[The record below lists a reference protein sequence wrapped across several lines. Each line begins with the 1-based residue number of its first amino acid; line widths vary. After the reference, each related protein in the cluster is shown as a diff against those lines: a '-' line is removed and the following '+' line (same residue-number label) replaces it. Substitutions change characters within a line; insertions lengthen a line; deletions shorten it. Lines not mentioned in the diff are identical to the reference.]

1 MLGSIKKIL
10 ESVISK
16 GVYDI
21 IKYLLFIVLTGITG
35 LATHIIAFNVKYLM
49 PYAIVIAITAAAAV
63 GLLGL
68 LVYKHYNPI
77 YNIYTKTDFKY
88 TLLRKEYFYE
98 YIDMHHII
106 YQKQIKLKVLCENL
120 DRYYDKYN
128 WTGGNKPKK
137 IISAN
142 KDHTIVETTKR
153 DSFQQFEV
161 HFGRNYRKGEIIDLH
176 LTFELEDNEKKA
188 NPAISSTIVE
198 PTKYL
203 KLKVKISEDY
213 REGVANAEI
222 FPTIDGRLPLEKYE
236 KNFDNNGV
244 IEWEIPNPQML
255 LVYSLTWNKPKT

>member
-16 GVYDI
+16 GIYDI
-21 IKYLLFIVLTGITG
+21 IKYLLFIVLAGITA
-35 LATHIIAFNVKYLM
+35 LATHILTFNIKYLM
-49 PYAIVIAITAAAAV
+49 PYAIIISITVAAGV
-63 GLLGL
+63 GFIGL
-68 LVYKHYNPI
+68 LVYKQYNPI
-77 YNIYTKTDFKY
+77 YNIYTKTDFNY
-88 TLLRKEYFYE
+88 IFLQKEYFYE

-106 YQKQIKLKVLCENL
+106 YQKQIRLKVLCENI

-128 WTGGNKPKK
+128 WTGDDNPK
-137 IISAN
+137 IISSAN
-142 KDHTIVETTKR
+142 KDHTIVLTTKR

-161 HFGRNYRKGEIIDLH
+161 HFGRKYKKGEILDLL
-176 LTFELEDNEKKA
+176 LTFELEDSEKKA

-203 KLKVKISEDY
+203 KLKVKISKDH

-222 FPTIDGRLPLEKYE
+222 FPIIDSRIALEKSE

-244 IEWEIPNPQML
+244 IEWEIQNPPML
-255 LVYSLTWNKPKT
+255 LVYSLRWNKPKT

>member
-21 IKYLLFIVLTGITG
+21 IKYLLFIVLAGITG
-35 LATHIIAFNVKYLM
+35 LATHIIASNIKYLLS
-49 PYAIVIAITAAAAV
+49 YSILISITAAAAA
-63 GLLGL
+63 GLFGV
-68 LVYKHYNPI
+68 LVYKETNPI

-88 TLLRKEYFYE
+88 IFLRKEYFYE

-106 YQKQIKLKVLCENL
+106 YQKQIKLKVLGDTI

-128 WTGGNKPKK
+128 WTGNDKPK
-137 IISAN
+137 IISSAN
-142 KDHTIVETTKR
+142 KDHTIVLTTKK

-161 HFGRNYRKGEIIDLH
+161 HFGRNYKKGDIIDLL
-176 LTFELEDNEKKA
+176 LTFELEDDEQEA

-203 KLKVKISEDY
+203 KLKVKISKDH
-213 REGVANAEI
+213 REGTANTEI
-222 FPTIDGRLPLEKYE
+222 FPIIDSRIALDKSEKS
-236 KNFDNNGV
+236 FDNNGV
-244 IEWEIPNPQML
+244 IEWEIPNPPML
-255 LVYSLTWNKPKT
+255 LVYSLRWTKPKL

>member
-16 GVYDI
+16 GIYDI
-21 IKYLLFIVLTGITG
+21 IKYLLFIVLAGITG
-35 LATHIIAFNVKYLM
+35 LATHILTLNIKYLM
-49 PYAIVIAITAAAAV
+49 PYAILLAITMAATV

-68 LVYKHYNPI
+68 LIYKQYNPI

-88 TLLRKEYFYE
+88 IFLRKEYFYE

-106 YQKQIKLKVLCENL
+106 YQKQIKLKVLCETI

-128 WTGGNKPKK
+128 WTGDDKLK
-137 IISAN
+137 IIRSAN
-142 KDHTIVETTKR
+142 KDHTIILTTKR

-161 HFGRNYRKGEIIDLH
+161 HFGRNYRKGEIIDLL
-176 LTFELEDNEKKA
+176 LTFELEDNEQKA

-203 KLKVKISEDY
+203 KLKVKISKDH
-213 REGVANAEI
+213 REGTANAEI
-222 FPTIDGRLPLEKYE
+222 FPTIDSRIALDKSE
-236 KNFDNNGV
+236 KNFDNDGV
-244 IEWEIPNPQML
+244 IEWEIPNPPML
-255 LVYSLTWNKPKT
+255 LVYSLRWNKPKI